1 MIGCGSIIGFPP
13 SPPSPSPHLL
23 LQSLSKF
30 QMIII
35 AVWLLPLGGRVIHHR
50 SPHPHSSI
58 VSGFTDTWHY
68 LNQWVKR
75 DIARVN
81 CSAPGNEKMTLSRL
95 ESRPNDQES
104 TMWTTLGHQF
114 CDLTKVK
121 IYKSVEVL
129 PSSPTLHFQ
138 HPILLKVETFI
149 IMQGVETV
157 DYKFSVD

>member
-1 MIGCGSIIGFPP
+1 MVPP
-13 SPPSPSPHLL
+13 LPPPPPPPTAEPILVSDHNNSSMATSPG
-23 LQSLSKF
+23 
-30 QMIII
+30 
-35 AVWLLPLGGRVIHHR
+35 WEDIHHR
-50 SPHPHSSI
+50 SPCPHSSI
-58 VSGFTDTWHY
+58 VSGFTNTWHY
-68 LNQWVKR
+68 LNQWVER

-81 CSAPGNEKMTLSRL
+81 CPAPGKDKSRL

-138 HPILLKVETFI
+138 HPILLKEETFI